1 MWEEKDSGKSER
13 DGKGDRIADKRDAC
27 VSPLCQLKRD
37 SSLSLLWC
45 PYRSF
50 IFPHR
55 SWSSFS
61 QVNVSC
67 TCGSIGV
74 AISQVTACNIIARLA
89 NTVGAAESVL

>member
-1 MWEEKDSGKSER
+1 MWEEKDYGKSER

-61 QVNVSC
+61 Q
-67 TCGSIGV
+67 
-74 AISQVTACNIIARLA
+74 
-89 NTVGAAESVL
+89 